1 LAHIAG
7 EDAWE
12 RQTMTIGMNTAL
24 RRRLAGPMLGGLI
37 AFAAVPAAMAQWLPP
52 WRAMAWSGDI
62 AGRLQAQGY
71 VLIAPLQRRPGVYLA
86 DVRAGPAGYQ
96 RLVIDDRT
104 GQILERFGSPPGNFG
119 PAYAV
124 RYNEFAERPPPGVV
138 QSPYGPGFS
147 DRPNGAPPARSAYG
161 GPTNARIPSAISPFD
176 SPLAP
181 LSTKSKPK
189 SAATARKIPP
199 AAVPPVVGPPLP
211 PPAPR
216 EAAKPD
222 ESAPPAPKPEPKVDS
237 PPDDRENALSST
249 APAAPEAKPEAAKIE
264 PQPETQTQPQDSTS
278 DPAAKPAA
286 PASSDASDKSKVSI
300 VPAAVFE

>member
-1 LAHIAG
+1 
-7 EDAWE
+7 
-12 RQTMTIGMNTAL
+12 MTIGMNTTL
-24 RRRLAGPMLGGLI
+24 RRRLAGSVLGGLI

-52 WRAMAWSGDI
+52 WRAMAWSSDI
-62 AGRLQAQGY
+62 AARLQAEGY

-138 QSPYGPGFS
+138 QLPSGPGFP
-147 DRPNGAPPARSAYG
+147 DGPNGGPAARSAYS

-222 ESAPPAPKPEPKVDS
+222 ESAPPAPKPKVDS
-237 PPDDRENALSST
+237 PPDDRENASSAS

-264 PQPETQTQPQDSTS
+264 PQPQVQTQPQDSTP
-278 DPAAKPAA
+278 DPTAKPAA
-286 PASSDASDKSKVSI
+286 PASSAEASDKSKVSI